1 MVQTRDLRAL
11 SLKGFMDSNGFA
23 ILLQTSLSLV

>member
-1 MVQTRDLRAL
+1 MVQTRYIRPV
-11 SLKGFMDSNGFA
+11 SPKGFMDSDGFA